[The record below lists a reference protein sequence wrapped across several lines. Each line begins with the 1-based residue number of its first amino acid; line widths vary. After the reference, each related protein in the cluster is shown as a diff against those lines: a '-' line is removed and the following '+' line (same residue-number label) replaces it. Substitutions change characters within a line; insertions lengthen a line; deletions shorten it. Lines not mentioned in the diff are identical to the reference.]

1 MRMSEPS
8 TLIPLA
14 IAIVAALVTQPVHAT
29 AINTLVITENSSTS
43 LTALLNGT
51 TSLTVTP

>member
-1 MRMSEPS
+1 MSEPS